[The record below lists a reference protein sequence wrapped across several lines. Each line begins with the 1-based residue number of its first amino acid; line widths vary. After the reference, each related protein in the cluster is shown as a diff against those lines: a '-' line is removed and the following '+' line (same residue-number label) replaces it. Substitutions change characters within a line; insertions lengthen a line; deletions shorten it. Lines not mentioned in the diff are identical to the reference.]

1 MELNGFEKLISNL
14 PKDSTVLDIGSGGL
28 EGENTTRFLLDRF
41 EAKNI
46 VGICNNQKGVDLFLA
61 QLKEAKADAPVILL
75 EDYNEYQTD
84 RQYDIVVHDLNIE
97 NSLQLWSEEG
107 LERAFSFVKDGGLLI
122 TYVMMT
128 DQYGDPDE
136 TPALIRRHRDEFWWS
151 TQFNNEMIG
160 RRLNE
165 IDGFEIVGVEREKR
179 RPYIYWVA
187 LEKDETVV

>member
-1 MELNGFEKLISNL
+1 M
-14 PKDSTVLDIGSGGL
+14 
-28 EGENTTRFLLDRF
+28 
-41 EAKNI
+41 
-46 VGICNNQKGVDLFLA
+46 
-61 QLKEAKADAPVILL
+61 
-75 EDYNEYQTD
+75 
-84 RQYDIVVHDLNIE
+84 
-97 NSLQLWSEEG
+97 
-107 LERAFSFVKDGGLLI
+107 KDGGLLI